1 MKREIVV
8 NSSLVETR
16 VAVIEDGTLVELLID
31 NTHTQSLAGN
41 IYKGRVLKILPGMQ
55 AAFVDIG
62 LARDAFLYVRDIWE
76 EMEDYEELLAEGEAV
91 EEAEDAEVTEEA
103 PPRKRRQPNRPRQPS
118 RASIEELIRE
128 GQEVLVQVAREP
140 LGTKGARITS
150 HVTLPGRYLV
160 YMPTESHVGVSR
172 KIESEAERSRLK
184 HLIEEINIQR

>member
-1 MKREIVV
+1 MKREIII

-62 LARDAFLYVRDIWE
+62 LARDAFLYVRDIYE
-76 EMEDYEELLAEGEAV
+76 EMEDYEHLLTLGDGDGDGDGGGDG
-91 EEAEDAEVTEEA
+91 DAPDQESA
-103 PPRKRRQPNRPRQPS
+103 SSRRKVQRNRPRRPS
-118 RASIEELIRE
+118 HASIEELIQE

-140 LGTKGARITS
+140 LGT
-150 HVTLPGRYLV
+150 
-160 YMPTESHVGVSR
+160 
-172 KIESEAERSRLK
+172 
-184 HLIEEINIQR
+184 